1 MSGSRPL
8 RMSWRWMVGAM
19 MAALWIGSVPA
30 ATPAPSGD
38 TLAARE
44 FRLAHEL
51 RCVVC
56 QNQSLAESNAPLAAD
71 MRTVIREQLQAGR
84 SDAQVIAFF
93 EQRYGAFVSYT
104 PPWRPSTWLLWLG
117 PFLIALTGLVV
128 LVRALRRHQ
137 ATDIPPTPQDQ
148 ERLQRFLG
156 ERRVDESI
164 AP

>member
-1 MSGSRPL
+1 
-8 RMSWRWMVGAM
+8 